1 MDVIF
6 AFKLS
11 VVPLLIAAVTL
22 AGRRW
27 GPSVAGWLSAFPV
40 VAGPIL
46 AFMAIEQGPAFTA
59 RAAASTLSAVL
70 AILAFG
76 IAYAWTATR
85 HGWPASLG
93 AGFVGYAIA
102 VAGLNAAAPTL
113 AMSTAAVLA
122 ALVLAPRLYPP
133 AQAIAASSTAS
144 SRSGRDMPLRM
155 LASAL
160 LVCTVTHFAQTM
172 GPRLS
177 GVFAMFPVMG
187 SVLVVFSHRQGGA
200 AFAIQLLR
208 GMVLGY
214 HAFAAFCVV
223 LSLTLPAMPMATA
236 FACAFGAAFLIQTA
250 TRFGW
255 LHRQARKA
263 DGLMPAR

>member
-1 MDVIF
+1 M
-6 AFKLS
+6 
-11 VVPLLIAAVTL
+11 
-22 AGRRW
+22 
-27 GPSVAGWLSAFPV
+27 

-46 AFMAIEQGPAFTA
+46 AFIAVEQGPAFTA
-59 RAAASTLSAVL
+59 KAAGATLSAVL

-76 IAYAWTATR
+76 IAYAWAATR
-85 HGWPASLG
+85 HGWPASL
-93 AGFVGYAIA
+93 ATGFVGYAIA
-102 VAGLNAAAPTL
+102 VAGLNATDPTL
-113 AMSTAAVLA
+113 PMSIAAVLA
-122 ALVLAPRLYPP
+122 ALAIAPRLYPP
-133 AQAIAASSTAS
+133 AHAIADSSPAAS
-144 SRSGRDMPLRM
+144 SRSGNDMPLRM

-160 LVCTVTHFAQTM
+160 LVCTVSHFAQAM

-214 HAFAAFCVV
+214 YAFSAFCVV
-223 LSLTLPAMPMATA
+223 LSLALPAMPMAPA
-236 FACAFGAAFLIQTA
+236 FACAFGAALLIQTT

-255 LHRQARKA
+255 LHRQARRVN
-263 DGLMPAR
+263 GLMPAR